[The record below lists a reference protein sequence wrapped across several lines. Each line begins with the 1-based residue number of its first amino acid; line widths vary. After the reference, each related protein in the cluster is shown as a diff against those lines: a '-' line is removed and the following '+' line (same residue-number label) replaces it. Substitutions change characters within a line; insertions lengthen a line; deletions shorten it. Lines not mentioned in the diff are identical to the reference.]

1 MANRTIRF
9 KCSSGC
15 KANPNDAH
23 MDPGDVITLEA
34 DGVDATITFV
44 KDSPFVSKTNPIY
57 VANGKTD
64 AQVVSDAAN
73 GSFDYTLS
81 CGSACPSSV
90 NNPKMI
96 VP

>member
-15 KANPNDAH
+15 KANPDPAH
-23 MDPGDVITLEA
+23 MDIGDTITLEA
-34 DGVDATITFV
+34 NGVDATITFV

-57 VANGKTD
+57 VANGKSD
-64 AQVVSDAAN
+64 VQVVSDAAN

-81 CGSACPSSV
+81 CGSACQSSV